1 VSEGADMENVTVTVK
16 LKKDVRDR
24 LDTLSKTT
32 KQSRS
37 SFLSSAIEN
46 YLDVYEWQ
54 TREIQKAIQ
63 YADSPAVEFI
73 SHEAIKKEFQ
83 NTVA

>member
-1 VSEGADMENVTVTVK
+1 MENVTVTVK

-24 LDTLSKTT
+24 VDTLSKTA

-37 SFLSSAIEN
+37 SFLSNAIEN

-54 TREIQKAIQ
+54 TTEIRKAIQ
-63 YADSPAVEFI
+63 YADSPAAEFI
-73 SHEAIKKEFQ
+73 SHEEIKKEFQ